1 VAVDRSIGGPASW
14 STRLRDAVGTP
25 ERVALLALAGLLML
39 SLAVRLWLARLIATP
54 WIMTDELTYSE
65 LAKSLATSGHLLIR
79 ETPTHLVSFGYP
91 AAIAPAWWLH
101 PMSATYDA
109 AKAINVVMATATAIP
124 VFLWARRLVTP
135 LHSVIAAVLTLLM
148 PAFAYTGM
156 LMTENAFLPA
166 FVLAAYVIA
175 VALERPT
182 VLRQLLAFGAILLAS
197 FFRLQG
203 LVLLGVLPLAILLKV
218 LFDLR
223 VAPRERASRFA
234 ASELRR
240 YWVSAALLLVGV
252 VLYVLWELA
261 HGRTLSSGLGSY
273 QVVAHGE
280 YSVGAV
286 RHWTL
291 LHFAELPLFVGAL
304 PASAL
309 LLLVI
314 LAVGRGGTRSEAE
327 RAFLAVAAAAVPLVV
342 VEAAAYASRFSI
354 RIEERYM
361 FFLAPLLFLSLVL
374 WLDRSLPR
382 PRLATIV
389 AAMTPPLL
397 FLALPLGSL
406 LNVSIYSDTFGL
418 IPFLRLS
425 HFVDGIQW
433 TERLLLAGGIVA
445 ALVFALWPRTWLP
458 SLVLPGAIAVFL
470 VLSSYAVTGALRDY
484 SRNVRNQAGTHGS
497 PSWIDRA
504 VGPGRE
510 TAFLLGTTVDPWPET
525 QSLWQQEFWNRR
537 LAATYNL
544 GVPDPAGGVEVPVA
558 VSPQTGSLVATTT
571 SEPVRERYVVT
582 SLAFGLGG
590 RVVAVRPP
598 FALYRTDGRVRVGEI
613 RSGIYGDGWMGAD
626 AAYTRF
632 ASRPAGQ
639 LTVSLSRKA
648 WSGPDVPGHVRVELL
663 LRRGPRAG
671 KAVATQRWTIHRGQ
685 SRSLTLRTPRAP
697 FTVAVH
703 VEPTFTPSQFGR
715 SDPRQLGAQI
725 VFTPR

>member
-1 VAVDRSIGGPASW
+1 VAVERSIDRAPW

-25 ERVALLALAGLLML
+25 ERVALLALAGLLLL

-65 LAKSLATSGHLLIR
+65 LAKSLATSGRLLIR

-101 PMSATYDA
+101 PMSTTYDA

-124 VFLWARRLVTP
+124 VFLWARRLVSP
-135 LHSVIAAVLTLLM
+135 LHSVIAVVLTLLM

-223 VAPRERASRFA
+223 VALRARPFRFA
-234 ASELRR
+234 VAELRR
-240 YWVSAALLLVGV
+240 YWVSAALLLAGV
-252 VLYVLWELA
+252 VIYALWELA
-261 HGRTLSSGLGSY
+261 HGRALSSGLGSY

-280 YSVGAV
+280 YSFGAV

-309 LLLVI
+309 VLLLI
-314 LAVGRGGTRSEAE
+314 LAGRRGGTRNEAE
-327 RAFLAVAAAAVPLVV
+327 RAFLAVSTAAIPLVV
-342 VEAAAYASRFSI
+342 VEAAAYASRFSL

-361 FFLAPLLFLSLVL
+361 FFLAPLPFLALVL
-374 WLDRSLPR
+374 WIDRGLPR

-397 FLALPLGSL
+397 FLALPLGTL

-445 ALVFALWPRTWLP
+445 ALVFVLWPRTWLP
-458 SLVLPGAIAVFL
+458 SLVLPGAVAVFL
-470 VLSSYAVTGALRDY
+470 VLTSYAVTGALRDY
-484 SRNVRNQAGTHGS
+484 SRNLRNQAGTSGT

-504 VGPGRE
+504 LGPGRGA
-510 TAFLLGTTVDPWPET
+510 AFLLGTTADAWPET

-537 LAATYNL
+537 LGLTYNL
-544 GVPDPAGGVEVPVA
+544 GILDPAGGLEVPVA
-558 VSPQTGSLVATTT
+558 VSPQTGVIRSTVTGKA
-571 SEPVRERYVVT
+571 VRERNVVT
-582 SLAFGLGG
+582 SLPYGLDG
-590 RVVAVRPP
+590 RIVAVRPP
-598 FALYRTDGRVRVGEI
+598 FALVRTRGPVRVASA
-613 RSGIYGDGWMGAD
+613 RTGIYADGWMGAD
-626 AAYTRF
+626 AGYTRYV
-632 ASRPAGQ
+632 SPRPGR
-639 LTVSLSRKA
+639 LVVRLSREV
-648 WSGPDVPGHVRVELL
+648 WSGPDVPGQVTIT
-663 LRRGPRAG
+663 LRRGGSTRPL
-671 KAVATQRWTIHRGQ
+671 K
-685 SRSLTLRTPRAP
+685 TLRWVAHSRRARTFSLPTPSGPYA
-697 FTVAVH
+697 VAVH
-703 VEPTFTPSQFGR
+703 IAPTFSPSQFGLG
-715 SDPRQLGAQI
+715 DTRQLGAQ
-725 VFTPR
+725 VTFVPRPSRR